1 MFRLANVNWGLL
13 RAILGK
19 SCVIALLC
27 MAVTLS
33 VNAQTGTLTS
43 AVGGFLITGPS
54 PALPIPVYHAGFGNV
69 NGLGI
74 GNAGAGLTKVAVT
87 GGELYYTPINFVIA
101 GANPGHPAVV
111 NVYLASSFTNP
122 TSVIQL
128 MSCPSPG
135 PCTGLSNYTA
145 VPTSFGTEI
154 TIVPTTTSTGTFTGY
169 LGLFVGDINGTAV
182 TRPDSATIMF
192 DVEDNR
198 HGILN
203 QIKLQL
209 DTPSE
214 TVQTAVQLQLATAPS
229 GLTITATG
237 ASPDYQVN
245 FGNVNGLGVGPGA
258 GVTVVPGQVA
268 GGSLYTTPYLLEPAF
283 SGFSVVNNA
292 IVSVYVSTNFVHSAV
307 LKLYDSGTSASGY
320 GAISTSSGVQTQI
333 TTSAGNGTNITRYL
347 GLFVSNVNGVGSFSG
362 ADTATLTYTIT
373 VQ

>member
-1 MFRLANVNWGLL
+1 MATR
-13 RAILGK
+13 K
-19 SCVIALLC
+19 SCAIAFLC
-27 MAVTLS
+27 TALS
-33 VNAQTGTLTS
+33 LAGNAQTGTLTS

-74 GNAGAGLTKVAVT
+74 GNAGAGLTKIAVA
-87 GGELYYTPINFVIA
+87 GGEFYYTPINFVIA

-111 NVYLASSFTNP
+111 NVYLATNFANP

-135 PCTGLSNYTA
+135 PCTSFSNYTA
-145 VPTSFGTEI
+145 LPTSFATEI
-154 TIVPTTTSTGTFTGY
+154 TVVPVTTSGGTFTGY
-169 LGLFVGDINGTAV
+169 LGLFVGNVNGTAV

-214 TVQTAVQLQLATAPS
+214 NVQTAVQLQLATAPS
-229 GLTITATG
+229 GLAITATG
-237 ASPDYQVN
+237 ASPDYKVN
-245 FGNVNGLGVGPGA
+245 FGNVNGLGVGPAA
-258 GVTVVPGQVA
+258 GITVVPGQVA
-268 GGSLYTTPYLLEPAF
+268 GGSLYTSPYLLQPAF
-283 SGFSVVNNA
+283 SGFSTVNNA
-292 IVSVYVSTNFVHSAV
+292 FITVYVSTNFVHSAV

-320 GAISTSSGVQTQI
+320 GAISTSSGAQTQI
-333 TTSAGNGTNITRYL
+333 TSSAGNGVNVTRYL

>member
-1 MFRLANVNWGLL
+1 LLRLANVNSDLV
-13 RAILGK
+13 RSVIRK
-19 SCVIALLC
+19 SCALAFLC
-27 MAVTLS
+27 TALNLT
-33 VNAQTGTLTS
+33 VNAQTGSLTS

-54 PALPIPVYHAGFGNV
+54 PVLPIPVYHAGFGNV

-74 GNAGAGLTKVAVT
+74 GNAGAGLTTIAVA
-87 GGELYYTPINFVIA
+87 GGEFYYTSINFVIA

-111 NVYLASSFTNP
+111 NAYLFSGFANP
-122 TSVIQL
+122 NSVIQL

-135 PCTGLSNYTA
+135 PCTSFSNYTA
-145 VPTSFGTEI
+145 LPTSFGTEI

-169 LGLFVGDINGTAV
+169 LGLFVGDVNGTAV

-209 DTPSE
+209 DTPSV

-229 GLTITATG
+229 GLAITATG
-237 ASPDYQVN
+237 ASPDYQAN
-245 FGNVNGLGVGPGA
+245 FGNVNGLGVGPIA

-268 GGSLYTTPYLLEPAF
+268 GGSLYTSPYLLEPAF
-283 SGFSVVNNA
+283 SGFSTVNNA
-292 IVSVYVSTNFVHSAV
+292 IVTVYVNTNFVHSGV
-307 LKLYDSGTSASGY
+307 LKLYDSGTSSSGY
-320 GAISTSSGVQTQI
+320 GPISTTSGAQTQI
-333 TTSAGNGTNITRYL
+333 TNSAGNGVNITRYL
-347 GLFVSNVNGVGSFSG
+347 GLFVSNVNGAGSFSG
-362 ADTATLTYTIT
+362 SDTATLTYTIT

>member
-1 MFRLANVNWGLL
+1 MLRLANVNSGVL
-13 RAILGK
+13 RTMVSKTCA
-19 SCVIALLC
+19 IALLC
-27 MAVTLS
+27 TAATLTLK
-33 VNAQTGTLTS
+33 AQTGTLSS
-43 AVGGFLITGPS
+43 AAGGFLVTGPI

-74 GNAGAGLTKVAVT
+74 GNPGAGLTQTAVT
-87 GGELYYTPINFVIA
+87 GGEFYYTAINFVIA

-111 NVYLASSFTNP
+111 NAYIASSFATPN
-122 TSVIQL
+122 TVIRL
-128 MSCPSPG
+128 MTCPSPG
-135 PCTGLSNYTA
+135 PCPSFSNYTA
-145 VPTSFGTEI
+145 LPTTFGAEI
-154 TIVPTTTSTGTFTGY
+154 TVVPVTTSTGTFNAY
-169 LGLFVGDINGTAV
+169 LGLFVGNVNGTAV

-203 QIKLQL
+203 QVELQL

-214 TVQTAVQLQLATAPS
+214 NVQTAVQLQLATAPS

-237 ASPDYQVN
+237 ASPDYQLN
-245 FGNVNGLGVGPGA
+245 FGNVNGLGVGPGP

-268 GGSLYTTPYLLEPAF
+268 GGSLYTTPYLLAPAF

-307 LKLYDSGTSASGY
+307 LKLYDSGTSSSGY
-320 GAISTSSGVQTQI
+320 GAISTSSGAQTQI
-333 TTSAGNGTNITRYL
+333 TTSAADGTSITRYL